1 MACYP
6 TVVEH
11 SGLECE
17 PSIAAQ
23 IRILPSDR
31 HAPSLIPPQGAQT
44 ETETKRQKTKI
55 GTHLWKVRHGRSA
68 QEGVLRVLWVR
79 ERRVENKSHCGR
91 LRMLCWGFGAVAD
104 HGQTYT
110 AHRRLLAA
118 KHYCTHQDARSA
130 YPYLPGPN
138 LYKVFSLQS
147 SPQPVEVHSQD
158 LLLAKGLPKRKP
170 ASEDRGREQDPREKR
185 PVPEQNQA

>member
-1 MACYP
+1 M
-6 TVVEH
+6 E
-11 SGLECE
+11 
-17 PSIAAQ
+17 

-55 GTHLWKVRHGRSA
+55 GTHLWKVRHGCSA
-68 QEGVLRVLWVR
+68 QKVVLRVLWIR
-79 ERRVENKSHCGR
+79 GRRVENKSHCGR

-130 YPYLPGPN
+130 YPYLPDPD
-138 LYKVFSLQS
+138 LYKVFLFSRLRSRSKCTARTSYSQRACRRGDQRLRIEDASRILERTVQS
-147 SPQPVEVHSQD
+147 Q
-158 LLLAKGLPKRKP
+158 R
-170 ASEDRGREQDPREKR
+170 
-185 PVPEQNQA
+185 